1 MNDMP
6 EFIVPGED
14 DASVFPEYFENGKLK
29 PEYQHCRVCGEPGGE
44 LCVECLAEL
53 EAEWETR

>member
-1 MNDMP
+1 MP

-29 PEYQHCRVCGEPGGE
+29 PEYRRCRECGKQGE
-44 LCVECLAEL
+44 DFLCVECMAKLDVENGY
-53 EAEWETR
+53 

>member
-1 MNDMP
+1 MP

-29 PEYQHCRVCGEPGGE
+29 PEYRKCLLCGEPSPETGICE
-44 LCVECLAEL
+44 QCLKAY
-53 EAEWETR
+53 ADAD